1 MKIKLRENIYIYG
14 TYNMCK
20 GYMCV
25 SGRHET
31 CAVLSLIHDIL
42 DYEDQYCC
50 LQGAAVETLCNTGCH
65 VRVQIDSILRKFC
78 RLTTPSK
85 GVHTTQGMDAADA
98 RIELKFIQTYM
109 GCFTC
114 HIAHTVAYCEKWS
127 LLTSLQR
134 INLNLATPSSS

>member
-1 MKIKLRENIYIYG
+1 MRNLQCVCVCIHVH
-14 TYNMCK
+14 TYNVYK

-31 CAVLSLIHDIL
+31 CAVLSLVHDIL

-50 LQGAAVETLCNTGCH
+50 LQGAAVETLCKTGHH
-65 VRVQIDSILRKFC
+65 VRVQIDSTHSIWRFR

-98 RIELKFIQTYM
+98 RIELRRTW
-109 GCFTC
+109 
-114 HIAHTVAYCEKWS
+114 AV
-127 LLTSLQR
+127 LLVT
-134 INLNLATPSSS
+134 